1 MGSGAA
7 VPQGTPK
14 SQPPGPG
21 TAGRRTKHQGCLCT
35 CPRLTPQQCLLLLSH
50 SPHCSPSMQQELGPT
65 SSTRAGWGTRGRAGV
80 AALCH
85 PPGQSSTKQP
95 RQHLGFRHSSLGTGV
110 MPIIPA
116 DPKHRHQQCD
126 FCCQYQL
133 ESATDNVPEQVSN
146 V

>member
-1 MGSGAA
+1 M
-7 VPQGTPK
+7 PQGTPK

-21 TAGRRTKHQGCLCT
+21 TAGRMTKHQGCLCT

-65 SSTRAGWGTRGRAGV
+65 SSTRAGWGTRGRAGE

-85 PPGQSSTKQP
+85 LPGQSSTKQP

-110 MPIIPA
+110 TPHHSRC
-116 DPKHRHQQCD
+116 PKAQASTVCD

-133 ESATDNVPEQVSN
+133 ESATDNVPVQVSN